1 MNPQKTNLNFSA
13 IVHRIDLG
21 NLRAFPCPLQTL
33 PVFGGGVYNL
43 GGLMYSDP
51 ESCRTYERGMIKEE
65 KEADRQRKIR
75 LMEVLYPA
83 IDEEVRAAKGRA
95 RALITGLIAVT
106 VAIIL
111 LVWWSVG
118 RTEQIDMDAIALIES
133 HATSF
138 AYNPKSEAT
147 GMFQITPICLEEW
160 NKFHYDDQ
168 YGMDALFDKF
178 INYKIAY
185 WYLEVRIPQML
196 KYYHKPVTIENIL
209 WAYNAGIGNVIKG
222 RMPNETK
229 EYLKKYAKLTGGA
242 R

>member
-1 MNPQKTNLNFSA
+1 MHSNPEFTHHYRKELTKSQRA
-13 IVHRIDLG
+13 IEDNIV
-21 NLRAFPCPLQTL
+21 
-33 PVFGGGVYNL
+33 
-43 GGLMYSDP
+43 
-51 ESCRTYERGMIKEE
+51 EE
-65 KEADRQRKIR
+65 AKK
-75 LMEVLYPA
+75 VLYPA
-83 IDEEVRAAKGRA
+83 IDEEVRAAKGRV

-209 WAYNAGIGNVIKG
+209 WAYNAGIGNVVKG

-229 EYLKKYAKLTGGA
+229 EYLKKYARLTGGA

>member
-1 MNPQKTNLNFSA
+1 LNPNPEFTHHYRKELTKSQRA
-13 IVHRIDLG
+13 IEDNIV
-21 NLRAFPCPLQTL
+21 
-33 PVFGGGVYNL
+33 
-43 GGLMYSDP
+43 
-51 ESCRTYERGMIKEE
+51 EE
-65 KEADRQRKIR
+65 AKK
-75 LMEVLYPA
+75 VLYPA
-83 IDEEVRAAKGRA
+83 IDEEVRAAKGRV

-209 WAYNAGIGNVIKG
+209 WAYNAGIGNVVKG

-229 EYLKKYAKLTGGA
+229 EYLKKYARLTGGA

>member
-1 MNPQKTNLNFSA
+1 MHSSPEFTHHYRKELTKSQRA
-13 IVHRIDLG
+13 IEDNIV
-21 NLRAFPCPLQTL
+21 
-33 PVFGGGVYNL
+33 
-43 GGLMYSDP
+43 
-51 ESCRTYERGMIKEE
+51 EE
-65 KEADRQRKIR
+65 AKK
-75 LMEVLYPA
+75 VLYLA
-83 IDEEVRAAKGRA
+83 IDEEVRAAKGRV

-209 WAYNAGIGNVIKG
+209 WAYNAGIGNVVKG

-229 EYLKKYAKLTGGA
+229 EYLKKYARLTGGA

>member
-1 MNPQKTNLNFSA
+1 MNPNPEFTHHYRKELTKSQRA
-13 IVHRIDLG
+13 IEDNIV
-21 NLRAFPCPLQTL
+21 
-33 PVFGGGVYNL
+33 
-43 GGLMYSDP
+43 
-51 ESCRTYERGMIKEE
+51 EE
-65 KEADRQRKIR
+65 AKK
-75 LMEVLYPA
+75 VLYPA
-83 IDEEVRAAKGRA
+83 IDEEVRAAKGRV

-209 WAYNAGIGNVIKG
+209 WAYNAGIGNVVKG

-229 EYLKKYAKLTGGA
+229 EYLKKYARLTGGA